1 MSTLA
6 PPKNLTRNVLI
17 GMGLGVLIASVFFYT
32 HHIYEVIG
40 PGGLSIQA
48 GWTSQSFFGGIEKY
62 LFNLGGQIFK
72 NLLMLVVVPL
82 VFFSL
87 VSGISSLTNMVKLG
101 SIATKTIG
109 LYLFTTGIAV
119 SIALLFGWIFN
130 LSGYD
135 GDYGSFEPATA
146 DPSLYGTVLRIFPNN
161 IFGAFVENN
170 MLGIV
175 FISILFGIALNLTD
189 DLTNGLSKTF
199 ERFNLVF
206 LKIVLLIMSFA
217 PIGVFCLMGSY
228 VMAKGLNIFGDLAQY
243 VILLIFVLAFHL
255 AFTYS
260 LILKIFANL
269 NPLIFFKKMR
279 NVALFAFSTSSSAAT
294 IPVTLKT
301 VTDDLGVKKDVSS
314 FVIPVGATI
323 NMDGTA
329 IMQGLA
335 TMFIAS
341 TVGVDLTFIQY
352 MQIVL
357 LAIVTSIGTAAV
369 PSAGTVTLALIL
381 GSLGLPL
388 DAIGLILAVDRI
400 LDMMRTAVNVCGD
413 AAVSCIVAKSE
424 NELDEQ
430 IFNK

>member
-1 MSTLA
+1 MSQLD
-6 PPKNLTRNVLI
+6 PPKNLTRNVLV
-17 GMGLGVLIASVFFYT
+17 GMFAGVLLASIFFYFQD
-32 HHIYEVIG
+32 
-40 PGGLSIQA
+40 SI
-48 GWTSQSFFGGIEKY
+48 SQSIFLGIEKY
-62 LFNLGGQIFK
+62 IFNLGGQIFK
-72 NLLMLVVVPL
+72 NLLLLIVVPL

-87 VSGISSLTNMVKLG
+87 VSGISSLSNMVKLG
-101 SIATKTIG
+101 SIASKTVF
-109 LYLFTTGIAV
+109 LYLTTTAFAV
-119 SIALLFGWIFN
+119 ILAIFFGWIFN
-130 LSGYD
+130 ISGYE
-135 GDYGSFEPATA
+135 GEVGSYIA
-146 DPSLYGTVLRIFPNN
+146 PSGEANLYDTVLRIFPNN

-189 DLTNGLSKTF
+189 DLTDKLSKNF
-199 ERFNLVF
+199 ERLNIVF
-206 LKIVLLIMSFA
+206 MKIVLIIMSFA

-228 VMAKGLNIFGDLAQY
+228 VMDHGLNIFGDLIQY
-243 VILLIFVLAFHL
+243 VLILIFVLFFHL
-255 AFTYS
+255 VFTYS
-260 LILKIFANL
+260 LILKLFANL
-269 NPLIFFKKMR
+269 NPIIFFKKMR

-341 TVGVDLTFIQY
+341 TAGVDLSIIEY

-357 LAIVTSIGTAAV
+357 LAMVASIGAAAV
-369 PSAGTVTLALIL
+369 PSAGTITLALIL
-381 GSLGLPL
+381 SSLGLPL

-400 LDMMRTAVNVCGD
+400 LDMIRTSVNVTGD
-413 AAVSCIVAKSE
+413 SAVACIVANSE
-424 NELDEQ
+424 NLLDKQ
-430 IFNK
+430 VFNK

>member
-1 MSTLA
+1 MNALSA
-6 PPKNLTRNVLI
+6 PKNLTRNVLI
-17 GMGLGVLIASVFFYT
+17 GMAAGILVASTFYYLQGFINEDISLGV
-32 HHIYEVIG
+32 
-40 PGGLSIQA
+40 
-48 GWTSQSFFGGIEKY
+48 EKY
-62 LFNLGGQIFK
+62 IFNLGGQIFK

-109 LYLFTTGIAV
+109 LYLFTTAIAV
-119 SIALLFGWIFN
+119 SLALFFGWAFN
-130 LSGYD
+130 LSGFEGTVDSYVPPS
-135 GDYGSFEPATA
+135 GDS
-146 DPSLYGTVLRIFPNN
+146 SLYGTVLRIFPNN
-161 IFGAFVENN
+161 IFGAFIENN

-175 FISILFGIALNLTD
+175 FISILFGLALNLTD
-189 DLTNGLSKTF
+189 DLTNGFSKTF
-199 ERFNLVF
+199 ERFNIVF
-206 LKIVLLIMSFA
+206 LKIVLLIMTFA

-243 VILLIFVLAFHL
+243 VLILIFVLAFHL
-255 AFTYS
+255 IFTYS
-260 LILKIFANL
+260 LILKSFANL
-269 NPLIFFKKMR
+269 SPLIFYRKMK

-314 FVIPVGATI
+314 FVVPVGATI

-341 TVGVDLTFIQY
+341 TVGVDLTLIQY
-352 MQIVL
+352 GQIVI

-400 LDMMRTAVNVCGD
+400 LDMIRTAVNVCGD

-424 NELDEQ
+424 NELDLSIYNSE
-430 IFNK
+430 

>member
-1 MSTLA
+1 MSVLS
-6 PPKNLTRNVLI
+6 PPKDLTRNVLL
-17 GMGLGVLIASVFFYT
+17 GMAIGVLIASSLYYNQNIIPSELYLT
-32 HHIYEVIG
+32 
-40 PGGLSIQA
+40 
-48 GWTSQSFFGGIEKY
+48 IEKY
-62 LFNLGGQIFK
+62 VFNLGGQIFK

-87 VSGISSLTNMVKLG
+87 VSGISSLSNMVKLG

-109 LYLFTTGIAV
+109 LYLMTTGIAV
-119 SIALLFGWIFN
+119 SMALIFGYVFN
-130 LSGYD
+130 LSGYE
-135 GDYGSFEPATA
+135 GDVEAFTPTTGDS
-146 DPSLYGTVLRIFPNN
+146 SLYGTVMRIFPNN

-189 DLTNGLSKTF
+189 ELTGGMSKTF
-199 ERFNLVF
+199 EKLNTVF

-217 PIGVFCLMGSY
+217 PVGVFCLMGSY
-228 VMAKGLNIFGDLAQY
+228 VMAKGLNVFGDLAQY
-243 VILLIFVLAFHL
+243 VALLIFVLAFHL
-255 AFTYS
+255 VFTYS
-260 LILKIFANL
+260 LILKVFANL
-269 NPLIFFKKMR
+269 NPLIFYRKMKD
-279 NVALFAFSTSSSAAT
+279 VALFAFSTSSSAAT

-301 VTDDLGVKKDVSS
+301 VTDELGVKKDVSA
-314 FVIPVGATI
+314 FVVPVGATI

-341 TVGVDLTFIQY
+341 TVGVDLTLVQY
-352 MQIVL
+352 GQIVL

-400 LDMMRTAVNVCGD
+400 LDMIRTAVNVCGD

-424 NELDEQ
+424 NELDEKV
-430 IFNK
+430 FNG

>member
-1 MSTLA
+1 MSQLD
-6 PPKNLTRNVLI
+6 PPKNLTRNVLV
-17 GMGLGVLIASVFFYT
+17 GMFAGVLLASIFFYFQDL
-32 HHIYEVIG
+32 I
-40 PGGLSIQA
+40 
-48 GWTSQSFFGGIEKY
+48 SQSIFLGIEKY
-62 LFNLGGQIFK
+62 IFNLGGQIFK
-72 NLLMLVVVPL
+72 NLLLLIVVPL

-87 VSGISSLTNMVKLG
+87 VSGISSLSNMVKLG
-101 SIATKTIG
+101 SIASKTVI
-109 LYLFTTGIAV
+109 LYLTTTAFAV
-119 SIALLFGWIFN
+119 IVAIFFGWIFN
-130 LSGYD
+130 ISGYEGEVGSYIAPS
-135 GDYGSFEPATA
+135 GDAN
-146 DPSLYGTVLRIFPNN
+146 LYDTVLRIFPNN

-189 DLTNGLSKTF
+189 DLTDKLSKNF
-199 ERFNLVF
+199 ERLNIVF
-206 LKIVLLIMSFA
+206 MKIVLIIMSFA

-228 VMAKGLNIFGDLAQY
+228 VMDHGLNIFGDLIQY
-243 VILLIFVLAFHL
+243 VLILIFVLFFHL
-255 AFTYS
+255 VFTYS
-260 LILKIFANL
+260 LILKLFANL
-269 NPLIFFKKMR
+269 NPIIFFKKMR

-341 TVGVDLTFIQY
+341 TAGVDLSMIEY

-357 LAIVTSIGTAAV
+357 LAMVASIGAAAV
-369 PSAGTVTLALIL
+369 PSAGTITLALIL
-381 GSLGLPL
+381 SSLGLPL

-400 LDMMRTAVNVCGD
+400 LDMIRTSVNVTGD
-413 AAVSCIVAKSE
+413 SAVACIVANSE
-424 NELDEQ
+424 NLLDREV
-430 IFNK
+430 FNK

>member
-1 MSTLA
+1 MNALSA
-6 PPKNLTRNVLI
+6 PKNLTRNVLI
-17 GMGLGVLIASVFFYT
+17 GMAAGILIASIFY
-32 HHIYEVIG
+32 YSQ
-40 PGGLSIQA
+40 GLISENI
-48 GWTSQSFFGGIEKY
+48 SQGVEKY

-87 VSGISSLTNMVKLG
+87 VSGISSLSNMVKLG

-109 LYLFTTGIAV
+109 LYLFTTAIAV
-119 SIALLFGWIFN
+119 SLALFFGWAFN
-130 LSGYD
+130 LSGFEGTVDSYVPPV
-135 GDYGSFEPATA
+135 GDS
-146 DPSLYGTVLRIFPNN
+146 SLYGTVLRIFPNN
-161 IFGAFVENN
+161 IFGSFIENN

-175 FISILFGIALNLTD
+175 FISILFGISLNLTD
-189 DLTNGLSKTF
+189 DLTDGLSKTF
-199 ERFNLVF
+199 ERFNIVF
-206 LKIVLLIMSFA
+206 LKIVLLVMSFA

-228 VMAKGLNIFGDLAQY
+228 VMSKGLNIFGDLAQY
-243 VILLIFVLAFHL
+243 VLLLIFVLAFHL
-255 AFTYS
+255 IVTYS
-260 LILKIFANL
+260 LILKSFANL
-269 NPLIFFKKMR
+269 NPLVFYRKMK

-301 VTDDLGVKKDVSS
+301 VTEDLGVKKDVSS
-314 FVIPVGATI
+314 FVVPVGATI

-341 TVGVDLTFIQY
+341 TVGVDLTLIQY
-352 MQIVL
+352 GQIVL

-369 PSAGTVTLALIL
+369 PSAGTITLALIL

-400 LDMMRTAVNVCGD
+400 LDMIRTAVNVCGD

-424 NELDEQ
+424 NELDLSTYNSE
-430 IFNK
+430 

>member
-1 MSTLA
+1 MSQLD
-6 PPKNLTRNVLI
+6 PPKNLTRNVLV
-17 GMGLGVLIASVFFYT
+17 GMFAGVLLASIFFYFQD
-32 HHIYEVIG
+32 
-40 PGGLSIQA
+40 SI
-48 GWTSQSFFGGIEKY
+48 SQSIFLGIEKY
-62 LFNLGGQIFK
+62 IFNLGGQIFK
-72 NLLMLVVVPL
+72 NLLLLIVVPL

-87 VSGISSLTNMVKLG
+87 VSGISSLSNMVKLG
-101 SIATKTIG
+101 SIASKTVI
-109 LYLFTTGIAV
+109 LYLTTTAFAV
-119 SIALLFGWIFN
+119 IVAIFFGWIFN
-130 LSGYD
+130 ISGYE
-135 GDYGSFEPATA
+135 GEVGSFIA
-146 DPSLYGTVLRIFPNN
+146 PSGEANLYDTVLRIFPNN

-189 DLTNGLSKTF
+189 DLTDKLSKNF
-199 ERFNLVF
+199 ERLNIVF
-206 LKIVLLIMSFA
+206 MKIVLIIMSFA

-228 VMAKGLNIFGDLAQY
+228 VMDHGLNIFGDLIQY
-243 VILLIFVLAFHL
+243 VLILIFVLFFHL
-255 AFTYS
+255 VFTYS
-260 LILKIFANL
+260 LILKLFANL
-269 NPLIFFKKMR
+269 NPIIFFKKMR

-341 TVGVDLTFIQY
+341 TAGVDLSMIEY

-357 LAIVTSIGTAAV
+357 LAMVASIGAAAV
-369 PSAGTVTLALIL
+369 PSAGTITLALIL
-381 GSLGLPL
+381 SSLGLPL

-400 LDMMRTAVNVCGD
+400 LDMIRTSVNVTGD
-413 AAVSCIVAKSE
+413 SAVACIVANSE
-424 NELDEQ
+424 NLIDREV
-430 IFNK
+430 FNK

>member
-1 MSTLA
+1 MNALSA
-6 PPKNLTRNVLI
+6 PKNLTRNVLI
-17 GMGLGVLIASVFFYT
+17 GMAAGILVASTFYYLQGFINEDISLGV
-32 HHIYEVIG
+32 
-40 PGGLSIQA
+40 
-48 GWTSQSFFGGIEKY
+48 EKY
-62 LFNLGGQIFK
+62 IFNLGGQIFK

-87 VSGISSLTNMVKLG
+87 VSGISSLSNMVKLG

-109 LYLFTTGIAV
+109 LYLFTTAIAV
-119 SIALLFGWIFN
+119 SLALFFGWAFN
-130 LSGYD
+130 LSGFEGTVDSYVPPS
-135 GDYGSFEPATA
+135 GDS
-146 DPSLYGTVLRIFPNN
+146 SLYGTVLRIFPNN
-161 IFGAFVENN
+161 IFGAFIENN

-175 FISILFGIALNLTD
+175 FISILFGLALNLTD

-199 ERFNLVF
+199 ERFNIVF
-206 LKIVLLIMSFA
+206 LKIVLLIMTFA

-243 VILLIFVLAFHL
+243 VLILIFVLAFHL
-255 AFTYS
+255 IFTYS
-260 LILKIFANL
+260 LILKSFANL
-269 NPLIFFKKMR
+269 SPLIFYRKMK

-314 FVIPVGATI
+314 FVVPVGATI

-341 TVGVDLTFIQY
+341 TVGIDLTLIQY
-352 MQIVL
+352 GQIVI

-400 LDMMRTAVNVCGD
+400 LDMIRTAVNVCGD

-424 NELDEQ
+424 NELDLSIYNSE
-430 IFNK
+430 

>member
-1 MSTLA
+1 MNALSA
-6 PPKNLTRNVLI
+6 PKNLTRNVLI
-17 GMGLGVLIASVFFYT
+17 GMAAGVLVASVFYYSSGF
-32 HHIYEVIG
+32 ISENISLV
-40 PGGLSIQA
+40 
-48 GWTSQSFFGGIEKY
+48 IEKY
-62 LFNLGGQIFK
+62 VFNLGGQIFK

-87 VSGISSLTNMVKLG
+87 VSGISSLSNMVKLG

-109 LYLFTTGIAV
+109 LYLFTTAIAV
-119 SIALLFGWIFN
+119 SLALLFGWVFN
-130 LSGYD
+130 LSGFEGTVDPYIPPA
-135 GDYGSFEPATA
+135 GDS
-146 DPSLYGTVLRIFPNN
+146 SLYGTVLRIFPNN
-161 IFGAFVENN
+161 IFGAFIENN

-189 DLTNGLSKTF
+189 DLTDGLSKSF
-199 ERFNLVF
+199 ERLNTVF

-228 VMAKGLNIFGDLAQY
+228 VMSKGLNIFGDLAQY
-243 VILLIFVLAFHL
+243 VLLLIFVLAFHSL
-255 AFTYS
+255 FTYS
-260 LILKIFANL
+260 LMLKIFANL
-269 NPLIFFKKMR
+269 NPIVFYRKMR

-314 FVIPVGATI
+314 FVVPVGATI

-341 TVGVDLTFIQY
+341 TVGVDLSLVQY
-352 MQIVL
+352 GQIVL

-424 NELDEQ
+424 NELDLST
-430 IFNK
+430 FNSE

>member
-1 MSTLA
+1 MSVLS
-6 PPKNLTRNVLI
+6 PPKNLTKNVLL
-17 GMGLGVLIASVFFYT
+17 GMAAGVLIATVFYYT
-32 HHIYEVIG
+32 QDSI
-40 PGGLSIQA
+40 PAGLYL
-48 GWTSQSFFGGIEKY
+48 TIEKY
-62 LFNLGGQIFK
+62 VFNLGGQIFK

-87 VSGISSLTNMVKLG
+87 VSGISSLSNMVKLG

-109 LYLFTTGIAV
+109 LYLMTTGIAV
-119 SIALLFGWIFN
+119 SMALIFGYIFN
-130 LSGYD
+130 LSGYE
-135 GDYGSFEPATA
+135 GDVEAFTPTTGDS
-146 DPSLYGTVLRIFPNN
+146 SLYGTVMRIFPNN

-189 DLTNGLSKTF
+189 ELTGGLSKTF
-199 ERFNLVF
+199 EKLNTVF

-217 PIGVFCLMGSY
+217 PVGVFCLMGSY
-228 VMAKGLNIFGDLAQY
+228 VMAKGLNVFGDLAQY
-243 VILLIFVLAFHL
+243 VALLIFVLAFHL
-255 AFTYS
+255 FFTYS
-260 LILKIFANL
+260 LILKVFANL
-269 NPLIFFKKMR
+269 NPLIFYRKMKD
-279 NVALFAFSTSSSAAT
+279 VALFAFSTSSSAAT

-301 VTDDLGVKKDVSS
+301 VTDELGVKKDVSA
-314 FVIPVGATI
+314 FVVPVGATI

-341 TVGVDLTFIQY
+341 TVGVDLTLVQY
-352 MQIVL
+352 GQIVL

-400 LDMMRTAVNVCGD
+400 LDMIRTAVNVCGD

-424 NELDEQ
+424 NELDEK
-430 IFNK
+430 IFNG

>member
-1 MSTLA
+1 MNTLSA
-6 PPKNLTRNVLI
+6 PKNLTRNVLI
-17 GMGLGVLIASVFFYT
+17 GMGLGILIASIFYYSQNT
-32 HHIYEVIG
+32 
-40 PGGLSIQA
+40 L
-48 GWTSQSFFGGIEKY
+48 SQSLSLGVEKY
-62 LFNLGGQIFK
+62 VFNLGGQIFK

-87 VSGISSLTNMVKLG
+87 VSGISSLSNMVKLG

-109 LYLFTTGIAV
+109 LYLLTTGIAV
-119 SIALLFGWIFN
+119 SLALFFGWFLD
-130 LSGYD
+130 LSGTD
-135 GDYGSFEPATA
+135 GAIAPYAPPPGDS
-146 DPSLYGTVLRIFPNN
+146 SLYGTVLRIFPNN
-161 IFGAFVENN
+161 MFGAFIENN

-175 FISILFGIALNLTD
+175 FISILFGLALNLTD
-189 DLTNGLSKTF
+189 DLTNGLSKNF
-199 ERFNLVF
+199 ERFNIVF
-206 LKIVLLIMSFA
+206 LKVVLLIMSFA

-228 VMAKGLNIFGDLAQY
+228 VMDKGLDIFGDLAEY
-243 VILLIFVLAFHL
+243 VVLLIFVLFFHL
-255 AFTYS
+255 FFTYS
-260 LILKIFANL
+260 LILKLFANL
-269 NPLIFFKKMR
+269 NPLTFYKKMR

-314 FVIPVGATI
+314 FVVPVGATI

-341 TVGVDLTFIQY
+341 TVGVDLTLVQY
-352 MQIVL
+352 GQIVL

-381 GSLGLPL
+381 GSVGLPL

-400 LDMMRTAVNVCGD
+400 LDMIRTSVNVCGD

-424 NELDEQ
+424 GEFDQEVFDSR
-430 IFNK
+430 I

>member
-1 MSTLA
+1 MSQLD
-6 PPKNLTRNVLI
+6 PPKNLTRNVLV
-17 GMGLGVLIASVFFYT
+17 GMFAGVLLASIFFYFQD
-32 HHIYEVIG
+32 
-40 PGGLSIQA
+40 SI
-48 GWTSQSFFGGIEKY
+48 SQLIFLGIEKY
-62 LFNLGGQIFK
+62 IFNLGGQIFK
-72 NLLMLVVVPL
+72 NLLLLIVVPL

-87 VSGISSLTNMVKLG
+87 VSGISSLSNMVKLG
-101 SIATKTIG
+101 SIASKTVF
-109 LYLFTTGIAV
+109 LYLTTTAFAV
-119 SIALLFGWIFN
+119 ILAIFFGWVFN
-130 LSGYD
+130 ISGYE
-135 GDYGSFEPATA
+135 GEVGSYIA
-146 DPSLYGTVLRIFPNN
+146 PSGEANLYDTVLRIFPNN

-189 DLTNGLSKTF
+189 DLTDKLSKNF
-199 ERFNLVF
+199 ERLNIVF
-206 LKIVLLIMSFA
+206 MKIVLIIMSFA

-228 VMAKGLNIFGDLAQY
+228 VMDHGLNIFGDLIQY
-243 VILLIFVLAFHL
+243 VLILIFVLFFHL
-255 AFTYS
+255 IFTYS
-260 LILKIFANL
+260 LILKLFANL
-269 NPLIFFKKMR
+269 NPIIFFKKMR

-341 TVGVDLTFIQY
+341 TAGVDLSMIEY

-357 LAIVTSIGTAAV
+357 LAMVASIGAAAV
-369 PSAGTVTLALIL
+369 PSAGTITLALIL
-381 GSLGLPL
+381 SSLGLPL

-400 LDMMRTAVNVCGD
+400 LDMIRTSVNVTGD
-413 AAVSCIVAKSE
+413 SAVACIVANSE
-424 NELDEQ
+424 NLLDREV
-430 IFNK
+430 FNK

>member
-1 MSTLA
+1 MSPLD
-6 PPKNLTRNVLI
+6 PPKNLTRNVLL
-17 GMGLGVLIASVFFYT
+17 GMFFGVLLASVFFYF
-32 HHIYEVIG
+32 ENSF
-40 PGGLSIQA
+40 SI
-48 GWTSQSFFGGIEKY
+48 SFIQVIEKY

-72 NLLMLVVVPL
+72 NLLLLIVVPL

-87 VSGISSLTNMVKLG
+87 VSGISSLSNMVKLG
-101 SIATKTIG
+101 SIASKTVT
-109 LYLFTTGIAV
+109 LYLMTTAFAVIIA
-119 SIALLFGWIFN
+119 IFFGWLFN
-130 LSGYD
+130 ISGYE
-135 GDYGSFEPATA
+135 GEVGSFVAPSGEA
-146 DPSLYGTVLRIFPNN
+146 SLYDTVLKIFPSN

-189 DLTNGLSKTF
+189 ELTGGFSKVF
-199 ERFNLVF
+199 EKLNTVF

-228 VMAKGLNIFGDLAQY
+228 VMAKGLNVFGDLAQY
-243 VILLIFVLAFHL
+243 VALLIFVLAFHL
-255 AFTYS
+255 FFTYS
-260 LILKIFANL
+260 LILKFFANL
-269 NPLIFFKKMR
+269 NPLIFYRKMKD
-279 NVALFAFSTSSSAAT
+279 VALFAFSTSSSAAT

-301 VTDDLGVKKDVSS
+301 VTDELGVKKDVSS
-314 FVIPVGATI
+314 FVVPVGATI

-341 TVGVDLTFIQY
+341 TVGVDLTLVQY
-352 MQIVL
+352 GQIVL

-400 LDMMRTAVNVCGD
+400 LDMIRTAVNVCGD

-424 NELDEQ
+424 NELDEK
-430 IFNK
+430 IFNG

>member
-1 MSTLA
+1 MSVLS
-6 PPKNLTRNVLI
+6 PPKNLTKNVLL
-17 GMGLGVLIASVFFYT
+17 GMAAGVLIASVFYYSQDS
-32 HHIYEVIG
+32 I
-40 PGGLSIQA
+40 PAGLYL
-48 GWTSQSFFGGIEKY
+48 TIEKY
-62 LFNLGGQIFK
+62 VFNLGGQIFK

-87 VSGISSLTNMVKLG
+87 VSGISSLSNMVKLG

-109 LYLFTTGIAV
+109 LYLMTTGIAV
-119 SIALLFGWIFN
+119 SLALIFGYIFN
-130 LSGYD
+130 LSGYEGEVD
-135 GDYGSFEPATA
+135 SFSPTTGDS
-146 DPSLYGTVLRIFPNN
+146 SLYGTVMRIFPNN

-189 DLTNGLSKTF
+189 ELTGGFSKVF
-199 ERFNLVF
+199 EKLNTVF

-228 VMAKGLNIFGDLAQY
+228 VMAKGLNVFGDLAQY
-243 VILLIFVLAFHL
+243 VALLIFVLAFHL
-255 AFTYS
+255 FFTYS
-260 LILKIFANL
+260 LILKFFTNL
-269 NPLIFFKKMR
+269 NPLIFYRKMKD
-279 NVALFAFSTSSSAAT
+279 VALFAFSTSSSAAT

-301 VTDDLGVKKDVSS
+301 VTDELGVKKDVSS
-314 FVIPVGATI
+314 FVVPVGATI

-341 TVGVDLTFIQY
+341 TVGVDLTLVQY
-352 MQIVL
+352 GQIVL

-400 LDMMRTAVNVCGD
+400 LDMIRTAVNVCGD

-424 NELDEQ
+424 NELDEK
-430 IFNK
+430 IFNG

>member
-1 MSTLA
+1 MNALSA
-6 PPKNLTRNVLI
+6 PKNLTRNVLI
-17 GMGLGVLIASVFFYT
+17 GMAAGILVASIFYYSQGLISENISQGV
-32 HHIYEVIG
+32 
-40 PGGLSIQA
+40 
-48 GWTSQSFFGGIEKY
+48 EKY

-87 VSGISSLTNMVKLG
+87 VSGISSLSNMVKLG

-119 SIALLFGWIFN
+119 SLALFFGWAFN
-130 LSGYD
+130 LSGFEGTVDSYVPPV
-135 GDYGSFEPATA
+135 GDS
-146 DPSLYGTVLRIFPNN
+146 SLYGTVLRIFPNN
-161 IFGAFVENN
+161 IFGSFIENN

-189 DLTNGLSKTF
+189 DLTDGLSKTF
-199 ERFNLVF
+199 ERFNIVF
-206 LKIVLLIMSFA
+206 LKIVLLVMSFA

-228 VMAKGLNIFGDLAQY
+228 VMSKGLNIFGDLAQY
-243 VILLIFVLAFHL
+243 VLLLIFVLAFHL
-255 AFTYS
+255 IVTYS
-260 LILKIFANL
+260 LILKSFANL
-269 NPLIFFKKMR
+269 NPLVFYRKMK

-301 VTDDLGVKKDVSS
+301 VTEDLGVKKDVAS
-314 FVIPVGATI
+314 FVVPVGATI

-341 TVGVDLTFIQY
+341 TVGVDLTLIQY
-352 MQIVL
+352 GQIVL

-369 PSAGTVTLALIL
+369 PSAGTITLALIL

-400 LDMMRTAVNVCGD
+400 LDMIRTAVNVCGD

-424 NELDEQ
+424 NELDLSTYNSE
-430 IFNK
+430 

>member
-1 MSTLA
+1 MSVLS
-6 PPKNLTRNVLI
+6 PPKNLTKNVLL
-17 GMGLGVLIASVFFYT
+17 GMAAGVLLASVFYYSQDL
-32 HHIYEVIG
+32 I
-40 PGGLSIQA
+40 PAGLYL
-48 GWTSQSFFGGIEKY
+48 TIEKY
-62 LFNLGGQIFK
+62 VFNLGGQIFK

-87 VSGISSLTNMVKLG
+87 VSGISSLSNMVKLG

-109 LYLFTTGIAV
+109 LYLMTTGIAV
-119 SIALLFGWIFN
+119 SLALIFGWVFN
-130 LSGYD
+130 LSGYEGEVD
-135 GDYGSFEPATA
+135 SFSPSTGDS
-146 DPSLYGTVLRIFPNN
+146 SLYGTVMRIFPNN

-189 DLTNGLSKTF
+189 ELTGGMSKTF
-199 ERFNLVF
+199 EKLNTVF

-228 VMAKGLNIFGDLAQY
+228 VMAKGLNVFGDLAQY
-243 VILLIFVLAFHL
+243 VALLIFVLAFHL
-255 AFTYS
+255 FFTYS
-260 LILKIFANL
+260 LLLKVFAKL
-269 NPLIFFKKMR
+269 NPLIFYRKMKD
-279 NVALFAFSTSSSAAT
+279 VALFAFSTSSSAAT

-301 VTDDLGVKKDVSS
+301 VTDELGVKKDVSA
-314 FVIPVGATI
+314 FVVPVGATI

-341 TVGVDLTFIQY
+341 TVGVDLTLVQY
-352 MQIVL
+352 GQIVL

-400 LDMMRTAVNVCGD
+400 LDMIRTAVNVCGD

-424 NELDEQ
+424 NELDEK
-430 IFNK
+430 IFNG